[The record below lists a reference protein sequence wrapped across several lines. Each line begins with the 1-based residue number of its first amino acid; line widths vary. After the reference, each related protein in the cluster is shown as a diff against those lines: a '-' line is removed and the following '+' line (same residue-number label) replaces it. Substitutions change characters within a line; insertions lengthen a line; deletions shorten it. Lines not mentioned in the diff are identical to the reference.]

1 MKKYILYTKAQV
13 NGWSYMKQRDTT
25 SSKNDI
31 VIIINTLWFFKK
43 KICKKYG
50 HNILKNEE
58 RIKKKTSLLLVGK
71 AKGFDPIKDPFR

>member
-1 MKKYILYTKAQV
+1 
-13 NGWSYMKQRDTT
+13 
-25 SSKNDI
+25 